1 MCTLESR
8 LHVGQA
14 LSYTLSSH
22 HCCFGTHGGTC
33 TAWYPV
39 STRGKTTPPSSWSP
53 DVSSHLYATQPRVKG
68 LPTRSHLHY
77 PCSSDTASRLPLGM
91 VGSPTMSQGLLQK
104 GTLRTSIF
112 PGPVTTL
119 CWPRSRVLCVGVVCG
134 AVTILS
140 WYLIKQK
147 RLTWRMTMMAGSS
160 KQEKGGIL
168 ERASGC
174 PKIWQNS
181 RRGNGH
187 MQSKLRTW
195 DGLPS

>member
-1 MCTLESR
+1 M
-8 LHVGQA
+8 
-14 LSYTLSSH
+14 Y
-22 HCCFGTHGGTC
+22 
-33 TAWYPV
+33 
-39 STRGKTTPPSSWSP
+39 
-53 DVSSHLYATQPRVKG
+53 
-68 LPTRSHLHY
+68 LPTSMPLNLELRACPQGLIYHY
-77 PCSSDTASRLPLGM
+77 PCSSDAASRLPLGM

-147 RLTWRMTMMAGSS
+147 RLTWHVTPMAGSS

-174 PKIWQNS
+174 PKIWQNR